1 MNRTRHT
8 TRTIAFV
15 AAAVTAFGVA
25 APIQSAAA
33 APKPDGSRA
42 VVHRD
47 HSPTGCRADRMRALT
62 EQQRAADMSGHASHI
77 AAQLTLGC

>member
-8 TRTIAFV
+8 TRTIALV
-15 AAAVTAFGVA
+15 AAAVTVFGVA

-33 APKPDGSRA
+33 QPKPDGSRA
-42 VVHRD
+42 AAHRD
-47 HSPTGCRADRMRALT
+47 HSPTGCHADKLRALT
-62 EQQRAADMSGHASHI
+62 EKYRTAGMSGQASHI